1 MMATQIQEMARRLFE
16 AHGARAVPEA
26 AQKAAAFEKTGS
38 KQEAE
43 TWRRIEAALQ
53 QMQGPR
59 AT

>member
-1 MMATQIQEMARRLFE
+1 MMATQIQEMARRLYE
-16 AHGARAVPEA
+16 ARGPRAAPEA
-26 AQKAAAFEKTGS
+26 AQKAAALEKSGS

-43 TWRRIEAALQ
+43 TWRRIESALR